1 MKTAHKDRYLLR
13 KPNSMNKIA
22 CTLVKQMQAIL
33 GIVRNRFVIHWIFFN
48 PLNTENSRSESGWI
62 SKCQINVF

>member
-1 MKTAHKDRYLLR
+1 
-13 KPNSMNKIA
+13 MNKIA
-22 CTLVKQMQAIL
+22 CTLVKQVQAIL